1 MKAKT
6 VIMKLKMLEYMLTD
20 HLGHEVKLT
29 YSNIDDY
36 EREILRTPTIG
47 KAIFQRIKKYLTMKN
62 NYWLNL
68 GTFAYDRLSHIND
81 FDNHFNEKL
90 IERDKRAC
98 YFEKK
103 RLPKVA

>member
-6 VIMKLKMLEYMLTD
+6 VIKYVKMAEQDLCFQ
-20 HLGHEVKLT
+20 LGHEVKLT

-68 GTFAYDRLSHIND
+68 GTFAYDRLSHINA

-103 RLPKVA
+103 SLPKVA

>member
-20 HLGHEVKLT
+20 HLGHDVKLT

-36 EREILRTPTIG
+36 ERD
-47 KAIFQRIKKYLTMKN
+47 IK
-62 NYWLNL
+62 
-68 GTFAYDRLSHIND
+68 D

-103 RLPKVA
+103 SLPKVA